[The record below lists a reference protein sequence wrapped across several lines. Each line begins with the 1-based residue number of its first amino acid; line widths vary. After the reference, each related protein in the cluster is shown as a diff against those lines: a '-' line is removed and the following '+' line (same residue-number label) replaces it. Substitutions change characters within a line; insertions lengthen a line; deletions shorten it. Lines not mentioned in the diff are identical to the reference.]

1 MHRHIAVAAL
11 ALVSVSVSA
20 CGGKGG
26 SDAKNEEAKFQEAAL
41 KHARCMRENGID
53 FPDPTFAE
61 GRGSVRLPEGANRQ
75 KMHRAQEKCKHF
87 IDDAMPEITPEE
99 RDQVAEQAL
108 AHARCMR
115 AQGIDV
121 SDPVVD
127 SKGRV
132 RMRVS
137 AGGDKPSGARLD
149 RAEEKCQK
157 AGGGDMK
164 FPRKGR

>member
-1 MHRHIAVAAL
+1 L
-11 ALVSVSVSA
+11 PA
-20 CGGKGG
+20 CGGAGD
-26 SDAKNEEAKFQEAAL
+26 SSAKDDEAKFQKAAL
-41 KHARCMRENGID
+41 QHAKCMRDNGVD
-53 FPDPTFAE
+53 FPDPTFDQ
-61 GRGSVRLPEGANRQ
+61 GRTSSRMPEGGNRQ
-75 KMHRAQEKCKHF
+75 TIHRAEEKCRHF

-99 RDQVAEQAL
+99 RDQVAKQAL

-115 AQGIDV
+115 AQGIDM

-132 RMRVS
+132 RMRVTAS
-137 AGGDKPSGARLD
+137 GDKPSGPRLD